1 MVSGRYGPYGWIVW
15 NAQSLGDLLAT
26 FPDLLLLKY
35 LVITSF
41 DSGPLTLSDDERRT
55 GWTTHATFAHSPQI
69 TPHIEPPY
77 DQYDEWYV
85 FEQPTM
91 LHSAE
96 VFINYSGFRL
106 QPVDGASVPWE
117 DPTSPDSMPRLQ
129 QRFWQQMQQIEPESY
144 VAEGDNLIVATR
156 NLALFERMLA
166 WKLPRPE
173 RT

>member
-1 MVSGRYGPYGWIVW
+1 MFSGRYAQYGWIVW
-15 NAQSLGDLLAT
+15 NAQSFGDLLAT
-26 FPDLLLLKY
+26 FPDLIQLKY
-35 LVITSF
+35 LVITSS
-41 DSGPLTLSDDERRT
+41 DSGPLTPSDDERRV
-55 GWTTHATFAHSPQI
+55 GWTTYATFAYSPRI
-69 TPHIEPPY
+69 TPLIELPY

-85 FEQPTM
+85 FEQPTV

-106 QPVDGASVPWE
+106 QPVASASVPWE
-117 DPTSPDSMPRLQ
+117 DATSPDSMPRIQ
-129 QRFWQQMQQIEPESY
+129 QRFWQQLQQIEPESY

-156 NLALFERMLA
+156 NLGLFERMLA